1 MLTAQRAED
10 VARLFPLN
18 GRTTGTPPTS
28 VVVIVPVPGHEAAR
42 EAMLARDGAK
52 DMRGDLDMGDHN
64 IVGVD
69 NEIVIGGQPLNTDD
83 VDLLNQMSAFK
94 LRELNKNQWWR
105 RAMHRDSEMPT
116 LL

>member
-1 MLTAQRAED
+1 M
-10 VARLFPLN
+10 
-18 GRTTGTPPTS
+18 
-28 VVVIVPVPGHEAAR
+28 IVPVPGHEAAR

-69 NEIVIGGQPLNTDD
+69 DEIVIGGQGLNTDD
-83 VDLLNQMSAFK
+83 VDLLNQMSA
-94 LRELNKNQWWR
+94 LNCPNAVSDQWRR
-105 RAMHRDSEMPT
+105 RAMYHAAAVQD